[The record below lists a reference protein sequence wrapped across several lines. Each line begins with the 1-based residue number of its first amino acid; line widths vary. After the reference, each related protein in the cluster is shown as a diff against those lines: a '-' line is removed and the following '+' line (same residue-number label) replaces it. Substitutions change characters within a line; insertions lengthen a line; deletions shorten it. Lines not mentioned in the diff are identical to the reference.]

1 LAIVLVLAGFVALVV
16 AAAIAAYPTG
26 SNVDQITV
34 PQWVTV
40 ARVDDLQPNQ
50 PVSVAAQRLWLV
62 KLDSGQ
68 VLALSY
74 KDPRGCTVPWRPD
87 FTFEDVKG
95 WFRDPCLGS
104 TYDLNGHKAF
114 GPSSR
119 GLDQYEVRISS
130 GDVQAHVGPGAVI
143 ENAPGEAAPYR

>member
-1 LAIVLVLAGFVALVV
+1 LAIVLVLAGCVALVV

-50 PVSVAAQRLWLV
+50 PVSVTAQRLWLV

-95 WFRDPCLGS
+95 WFRDPCQSG
-104 TYDLNGHKAF
+104 TFDLT
-114 GPSSR
+114 
-119 GLDQYEVRISS
+119 
-130 GDVQAHVGPGAVI
+130 GACF
-143 ENAPGEAAPYR
+143 AAPVRGAWTDTPYRSSAAKCRSR